1 MTDHDPEVAARRPP
15 PRPPAAR
22 TYGGRVAQYVF
33 ALLTLIGLSLTTVWH
48 HTRAIRAGYRVS
60 ELEQEREGLRER
72 ARQLELDLMRAERV
86 EELEE
91 RCRRLGL
98 PLPGGDPDV
107 YELTR

>member
-1 MTDHDPEVAARRPP
+1 MNDREAELAVHRAPEASAPE
-15 PRPPAAR
+15 R
-22 TYGGRVAQYVF
+22 THGGRVAQYVF
-33 ALLTLIGLSLTTVWH
+33 ALLTLVCLSLTTVWH
-48 HTRAIRAGYRVS
+48 HTRAVRAGYRLS

-86 EELEE
+86 EALED

-98 PLPGGDPDV
+98 PLPGGDPEV